1 MEAQQESGR
10 EAATWDPCARGR
22 WVPRPLRC
30 TRLVLPGTLYP
41 LPLMVARRAL
51 GEPPEPCQVFQARKV
66 TFPQAGG
73 RSAPRKA
80 DPLQSQSRQL
90 VGCFYLLAFNV
101 T

>member
-1 MEAQQESGR
+1 MEAQQASGR
-10 EAATWDPCARGR
+10 EAAAWDPRARGR

-41 LPLMVARRAL
+41 LPLMAAPRAL
-51 GEPPEPCQVFQARKV
+51 GEPPDPCQVFQARKATSARV
-66 TFPQAGG
+66 GG
-73 RSAPRKA
+73 RSSPRKA

-90 VGCFYLLAFNV
+90 AGCFYLLAFNV